1 MQNGNWVD
9 ESLVV
14 KERPMIRIGLA
25 GIGFMGMIHF
35 LAIERLSSAK
45 VTAIAARD
53 PKKRSGDWTMIQGN
67 FGPRGRQMDLTGID
81 TYASAEELIERSD
94 VDMVDICLPSD
105 DHTSPVIRALEA
117 GKHVLVEKPI
127 ALSLADADRMVAA
140 AKASGRLLM
149 VAHVLPFFT
158 DFRFAHDAI
167 RSGRFGRLQAA
178 HFRRH
183 ISPPNWSDA
192 VTDFEKVGGPLI
204 DLHIHDTHF
213 LVVACGMPCGLSS
226 IGTRRGEMVTYVSTQ
241 YDFGPEGPAVSA
253 TSGCLSASSRPFTHG
268 YELYFEKGT
277 LLYEAG
283 QPLRVF
289 TSVGIETPTLEG
301 GDEID
306 SFAAEIG
313 AAVDSVVTGQP
324 SPLLDGMLAR
334 NALAL
339 CLKEGESVSS
349 GQPVVIS

>member
-1 MQNGNWVD
+1 
-9 ESLVV
+9 
-14 KERPMIRIGLA
+14 MIRIGLA
-25 GIGFMGMIHF
+25 GIGFMGMIHY
-35 LAIERLSSAK
+35 LAIKRLSNAR

-67 FGPRGRQMDLTGID
+67 FGPRGEQMDLTGIA
-81 TYASAEELIERSD
+81 TFATAEELIDQSD

-105 DHTSPVIRALEA
+105 NHTAPVIRALEA

-127 ALSLADADRMVAA
+127 SLSLADADRMVAA
-140 AKASGRLLM
+140 AKASGRMLM
-149 VAHVLPFFT
+149 VAHVLPFFA
-158 DFRFAHDAI
+158 DFRFALDAI
-167 RSGRFGRLQAA
+167 RGGRFGRLQAA

-192 VTDFEKVGGPLI
+192 VADFEKVGGPLI

-213 LVVACGMPCGLSS
+213 VVVACGMPRRLTS

-253 TSGCLSASSRPFTHG
+253 TSGSLSASSRPFTHG

-289 TSVGIETPTLEG
+289 TAEGIETPTLAG

-313 AAVDSVVTGQP
+313 AAVEAVTTGQP
-324 SPLLDGMLAR
+324 SPLLDGVLAR

-339 CLKEGESVSS
+339 CMKEGESVRH
-349 GQPVVIS
+349 GQPVMTS